1 MIDNLLLRR
10 HIHSFI
16 KNLYFDL
23 LSIEKANYV
32 CRNNLMHLFE
42 ILCECVVYNYKSK
55 LESNISTDL
64 IDINANL
71 RPLMET
77 GK

>member
-1 MIDNLLLRR
+1 MIWLN
-10 HIHSFI
+10 I
-16 KNLYFDL
+16 K
-23 LSIEKANYV
+23 KATYV

-71 RPLMET
+71 RPLMEI
-77 GK
+77 GKPANHLNQTELTKQ